1 LLFHR
6 APTSAKM
13 RLVTP
18 GIRKLVFTSHVT
30 FSVGWLG
37 AVLAYLVIAIAG
49 LTSLD
54 LQLVRGTYAVMPL
67 VAWFVIVP
75 LAIAAL
81 LSGLVQ
87 SLATEWGLLRHYWVI
102 AKFALTTVGTVILLL
117 HAPRVSEMALR
128 AAETAFTTGDY
139 TQQRI
144 SLVVHAAGGIAILLA
159 ATVLSV
165 FKPWGKTAHG
175 RGEAGARKRYL
186 MITSA
191 LVLAIIIVLHLIGGP
206 PRH

>member
-1 LLFHR
+1 
-6 APTSAKM
+6 
-13 RLVTP
+13 
-18 GIRKLVFTSHVT
+18 VT

-37 AVLAYLVIAIAG
+37 AVLAYLVVAIAG

-54 LQLVRGTYAVMPL
+54 PQLVKGTYVTMQL
-67 VAWFVIVP
+67 MAWFVIVP
-75 LAIAAL
+75 FAIAAL

-87 SLATEWGLLRHYWVI
+87 SLGTEWGLFRHYWVL

-117 HAPRVSEMALR
+117 HAPRVSEMAVR
-128 AAETAFTTGDY
+128 AAESALASGDY
-139 TQQRI
+139 GQQRVA
-144 SLVVHAAGGIAILLA
+144 LVIHAAGGLAMLLT

-175 RGEAGARKRYL
+175 KGEPGARKRYL
-186 MITSA
+186 LIGAAIA
-191 LVLAIIIVLHLIGGP
+191 LGIIVALHISGGA